1 MEQATSSSAI
11 LKLYNKWV
19 EKSQQE
25 VASPREE
32 TTATEKKGGILKNL
46 KSAIHKPSKEHT
58 VRNVELL
65 YLQACV
71 QEYFVI
77 IVLL

>member
-1 MEQATSSSAI
+1 MEQATSSAAI

-25 VASPREE
+25 VVTSRDD
-32 TTATEKKGGILKNL
+32 TTATEKKGGILKNI

-65 YLQACV
+65 YLQACACV
-71 QEYFVI
+71 QESTCI
-77 IVLL
+77 L